1 MAKKARK
8 TKAKGRTKAKTRS
21 KRKSPARKASGRK
34 TARKS
39 KARKSKARKAP
50 ARKSATR
57 RRRKQEGVVDTLVD
71 GVESVQ
77 KGFEDSAKM
86 QERVGTRWGTGEG

>member
-8 TKAKGRTKAKTRS
+8 TTAKRRTKAKTRS

-34 TARKS
+34 I
-39 KARKSKARKAP
+39 ARKSKARKAP

-77 KGFEDSAKM
+77 KGFEDSAKL

>member
-1 MAKKARK
+1 MAKARK
-8 TKAKGRTKAKTRS
+8 TKARSRTKAKTRS

-57 RRRKQEGVVDTLVD
+57 RRRKQAGVVDSLVD
-71 GVESVQ
+71 GAETVQ

-86 QERVGTRWGTGEG
+86 QERAGTRWGTGEG